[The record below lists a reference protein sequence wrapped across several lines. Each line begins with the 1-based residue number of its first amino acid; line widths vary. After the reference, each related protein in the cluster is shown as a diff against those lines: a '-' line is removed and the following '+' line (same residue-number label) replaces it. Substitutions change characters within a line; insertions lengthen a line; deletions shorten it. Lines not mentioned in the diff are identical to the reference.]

1 LYLTIGDPRRADT
14 ELSEIINEVRSTR
27 NEDELSFYERYRLAM
42 TLDLLGTL
50 RRDISL
56 LTEALNLFQNL
67 LKEEDLS
74 PSGRANLLGLIGETH
89 RHKAEWES
97 AKESYDRAL
106 ELKPSAIHKVFLCE
120 CLLQLHQADNAAKLL
135 AQVNRDE
142 LEEAE
147 EVDYAFV
154 LAALAI
160 ESGERE
166 RLESAKSVLKSVRV
180 QDPFFREQR
189 DAYLLN
195 VQEAVVSGAS
205 QTLTK
210 RTRNLLA
217 NVARSATS
225 YLILKPSFMGMGV
238 DIGKMFEDL
247 SKKSESHSSDYKSKN
262 DSPGASAPNR

>member
-1 LYLTIGDPRRADT
+1 VLPGVIRFLRA
-14 ELSEIINEVRSTR
+14 
-27 NEDELSFYERYRLAM
+27 A
-42 TLDLLGTL
+42 
-50 RRDISL
+50 
-56 LTEALNLFQNL
+56 
-67 LKEEDLS
+67 
-74 PSGRANLLGLIGETH
+74 PET
-89 RHKAEWES
+89 
-97 AKESYDRAL
+97 AKR
-106 ELKPSAIHKVFLCE
+106 VCE

-166 RLESAKSVLKSVRV
+166 RLEGAKSVLKSVRV
-180 QDPFFREQR
+180 EDPFFREQR

-205 QTLTK
+205 QTLTT
-210 RTRNLLA
+210 RTRKLLA

-247 SKKSESHSSDYKSKN
+247 SKRSESHSSDYKSKN
-262 DSPGASAPNR
+262 DSPGASEPRKR